1 MVIDQGIAGHAE
13 HCSARHPQQGPS
25 GPVSA
30 SGGRILPLS
39 TLQPHAAEHHFANRW
54 YMLKL
59 LSLFIID
66 ENLILVWY
74 GTAKTGTKRCY
85 IKVS

>member
-1 MVIDQGIAGHAE
+1 VIDQGIAPE
-13 HCSARHPQQGPS
+13 QGPS

-54 YMLKL
+54 YVLKL
-59 LSLFIID
+59 LSLFAID

-74 GTAKTGTKRCY
+74 GTAETESKSSLVRENWHKTLLYK
-85 IKVS
+85 IS